1 MVWIPPPC
9 IQLYS
14 QQSDQ
19 QLYPQD
25 RGQSVKIMNSKLTP
39 WCRIFKLSVHCYSAG
54 QNIPAVMV
62 NKGLSVCEI
71 WGSYS
76 GDSFKFTIF
85 WDVVLC
91 RLGFHYPHFGGTC
104 CLHLSDRQNEL
115 ADYTAPHATRQY
127 SLFITTFTKCILVAL
142 SLHVK
147 CLMFLFDFNWIWIFS
162 TYLQKFPIS
171 NFMEIH
177 PLKVTLIHAN
187 RWTDVHAYQS

>member
-1 MVWIPPPC
+1 MLPVKAGLCIIWIPPLC

-25 RGQSVKIMNSKLTP
+25 KGQSVKIMDSKLTP
-39 WCRIFKLSVHCYSAG
+39 WCRIFKWSVHCYSAS

-62 NKGLSVCEI
+62 NKGLSVSEI

-85 WDVVLC
+85 WDAALC
-91 RLGFHYPHFGGTC
+91 RLEVHYPHFGGIC

-115 ADYTAPHATRQY
+115 ADYTAPHPTSQY
-127 SLFITTFTKCILVAL
+127 SLFITTFTKCIPVAYIL
-142 SLHVK
+142 KQMDPVHTITDYFHKIQSNTILLYIPRSLNK
-147 CLMFLFDFNWIWIFS
+147 
-162 TYLQKFPIS
+162 
-171 NFMEIH
+171 IH
-177 PLKVTLIHAN
+177 IC
-187 RWTDVHAYQS
+187 S